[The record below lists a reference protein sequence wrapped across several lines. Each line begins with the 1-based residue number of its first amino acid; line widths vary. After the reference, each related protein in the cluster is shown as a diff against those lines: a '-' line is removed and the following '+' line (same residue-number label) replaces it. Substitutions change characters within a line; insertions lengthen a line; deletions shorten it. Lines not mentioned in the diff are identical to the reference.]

1 MCIRAPTRRLDR
13 KRNGEPEKAEG
24 KMAIPTVMGTEIEFG
39 IMVKND
45 PDFDPISSCV
55 LIVNAYREDPDG
67 KILWDY
73 DQENPLADARGF
85 QVEGEKYTPNQQ
97 ENIARNKTLINGAR
111 YYVDHA
117 HPEYSS
123 PEVTNARDLVI
134 HEKAGERV
142 IEISRREANNL
153 LPEGA
158 QMLIYKNNSDRKG
171 NSYGCHE
178 NYLMDRR
185 TSFKKVVEPLLP
197 FFSTRQIWCGAG
209 KVGSESRNHPCD
221 YQLSQRADFFETEV
235 ALDTMVKR
243 PIVNTRDEPHAD
255 REKYRRLHVI
265 VGDSNMSEFTI
276 YLRNGV
282 TALILSMIE
291 DGAISKDLTLRDP
304 VRTIREVSHDLT
316 LAQEVTMDDGTARTA
331 LEIQSDFLEM
341 ALAYTSSR
349 SLDPVQKDVL
359 QKWQDVIEALG
370 RDPMELDTKIDWV
383 IKKRLIES
391 YIGRKK
397 LDWSDPQV
405 QMLDLQYHDSRPDK
419 GLYYLLERQG
429 KVERIVTDEEIQ
441 HAVYNPPRD
450 TRAFFRGECLR
461 RYPSEVFGVNW
472 DSISF
477 GLENESIKRVMM
489 AEPLKGTSEFVEE
502 LLDRSETAAVLLENM
517 GS

>member
-1 MCIRAPTRRLDR
+1 
-13 KRNGEPEKAEG
+13 
-24 KMAIPTVMGTEIEFG
+24 MAIPTIMGTEIEFG

-55 LIVNAYREDPDG
+55 LIVNAYREDQENH
-67 KILWDY
+67 ILWDY

-111 YYVDHA
+111 FYVDHA
-117 HPEYSS
+117 HPEYAS

-142 IEISRREANNL
+142 IEISRREANQL
-153 LPEGA
+153 LPAGA

-185 TSFKKVVEPLLP
+185 TSFKQVVEPLLP

-209 KVGSESRNHPCD
+209 KVGSENRNHPCEF
-221 YQLSQRADFFETEV
+221 QLSQRADFFETEV

-282 TALILSMIE
+282 TALILAMIE
-291 DGAISKDLTLRDP
+291 DGAITRNLSLRDP
-304 VRTIREVSHDLT
+304 VRAIREVSHDPGLGCA
-316 LAQEVTMDDGTARTA
+316 LTMDDGRSRTA
-331 LEIQSDFLEM
+331 IEIQSEFLEM

-349 SLDPVQKDVL
+349 SLDPIQKDVL
-359 QKWQDVIEALG
+359 QKWQSVMEALA
-370 RDPMELDTKIDWV
+370 RDPMELDTRIDWV
-383 IKKRLIES
+383 IKKRMIET
-391 YIGRKK
+391 YMERKG
-397 LDWSDPQV
+397 LSWDDSQV

-419 GLYYLLERQG
+419 GLYHLLERQG

-441 HAVYNPPRD
+441 KALYSPPRD
-450 TRAFFRGECLR
+450 TRAYFRGECLK
-461 RYPSEVFGVNW
+461 RYPTEVFGVNW

-477 GLENESIKRVMM
+477 GLEDDSIKRVMM

-502 LLDRSETAAVLLENM
+502 LLDRSATAAELLDNM
-517 GS
+517 GA

>member
-1 MCIRAPTRRLDR
+1 
-13 KRNGEPEKAEG
+13 
-24 KMAIPTVMGTEIEFG
+24 MAIPTVMGTEIEFG

-55 LIVNAYREDPDG
+55 LIVNAYREDPNG

-185 TSFKKVVEPLLP
+185 LSFKKIVEPLLP

-304 VRTIREVSHDLT
+304 VRTIREVSHDPSLT
-316 LAQEVTMDDGTARTA
+316 QTLIMDDGSARTA
-331 LEIQSDFLEM
+331 LQIQADFLEM

-349 SLDPVQKDVL
+349 SIDPVQKDVL
-359 QKWQDVIEALG
+359 QKWQDVIESLG
-370 RDPMELDTKIDWV
+370 RDPMELDSKIDWV

-391 YIGRKK
+391 YMRRND
-397 LDWSDPQV
+397 LDWGDSRV

-477 GLENESIKRVMM
+477 GLEDESIKRVMM

-502 LLDRSETAAVLLENM
+502 LLERSETAAALLENM

>member
-1 MCIRAPTRRLDR
+1 
-13 KRNGEPEKAEG
+13 
-24 KMAIPTVMGTEIEFG
+24 MAIATVMGTEIEFG
-39 IMVKND
+39 ITVKND

-55 LIVNAYREDPDG
+55 LIVNAYREDPEG
-67 KILWDY
+67 RILWDY

-97 ENIARNKTLINGAR
+97 ENIARNKTLVNGAR

-123 PEVTNARDLVI
+123 PEVTNARDIVI
-134 HEKAGERV
+134 HEKAGERIV
-142 IEISRREANNL
+142 EMSRREANTL
-153 LPEGA
+153 LPAGA
-158 QMLIYKNNSDRKG
+158 EMLVYKNNSDRKG

-185 TSFKKVVEPLLP
+185 TSFKQVVEPLLP

-209 KVGSESRNHPCD
+209 KVGSENRSHPCD
-221 YQLSQRADFFETEV
+221 YQISQRADFFETEV

-265 VGDSNMSEFTI
+265 VGDSNMSEYTI

-282 TALILSMIE
+282 TALILAMIE
-291 DGAISKDLTLRDP
+291 DGAITKGLSLRDP
-304 VRTIREVSHDLT
+304 VRAIRDVSHDPALRLK
-316 LAQEVTMDDGTARTA
+316 LAMDDGRQRTA
-331 LEIQSDFLEM
+331 LEIQKEFLEM

-349 SLDPVQKDVL
+349 SLDPIQKDVL
-359 QKWQDVIEALG
+359 KKWEDVLGALG
-370 RDPMELDTKIDWV
+370 RDPMELDTRIDWI

-391 YIGRKK
+391 YMSRKK
-397 LDWSDPQV
+397 LDWSDSQV
-405 QMLDLQYHDSRPDK
+405 QMLDLQYHDLRPDR
-419 GLYYLLERQG
+419 GLYFLLERQG

-441 HAVYNPPRD
+441 HAVYHPPVD
-450 TRAFFRGECLR
+450 TRAYFRGECLR
-461 RYPSEVFGVNW
+461 RYPGEIFGVNW

-477 GLENESIKRVMM
+477 GLGDESIKRVMM
-489 AEPLKGTSEFVEE
+489 SEPLKGTKQFVES
-502 LLDRSETAAVLLENM
+502 LLDRSKTAAQLLQNM
-517 GS
+517 QA

>member
-1 MCIRAPTRRLDR
+1 
-13 KRNGEPEKAEG
+13 
-24 KMAIPTVMGTEIEFG
+24 MAIQTVMGTEIEFG

-55 LIVNAYREDPDG
+55 LIVNAYREEPDG
-67 KILWDY
+67 RILWDY

-142 IEISRREANNL
+142 IEIARQEANNL

-185 TSFKKVVEPLLP
+185 TPFKKIVEPLLP

-255 REKYRRLHVI
+255 RDKYRRLHVI

-282 TALILSMIE
+282 TALVLSMIE

-304 VRTIREVSHDLT
+304 VRTIREVSHDLS
-316 LAQEVTMDDGTARTA
+316 LKHELIMDDGKARTA
-331 LEIQSDFLEM
+331 LQIQEDFLEM

-359 QKWQDVIEALG
+359 QKWQDVIETLG
-370 RDPMELDTKIDWV
+370 RDPMKLDTKIDWV
-383 IKKRLIES
+383 IKKRLIEQYMS
-391 YIGRKK
+391 RKN
-397 LDWSDPQV
+397 LDWGDSQV
-405 QMLDLQYHDSRPDK
+405 QMLDLQYHDSRPDR
-419 GLYYLLERQG
+419 GLYHILERQG
-429 KVERIVTDEEIQ
+429 KVERIVTDDEIQ
-441 HAVYNPPRD
+441 HALYNPPRD

-461 RYPSEVFGVNW
+461 RYPTEVFGVNW

-477 GLENESIKRVMM
+477 GLEDESIKRIMM

-502 LLDRSETAAVLLENM
+502 LLERSETAAELLENM

>member
-1 MCIRAPTRRLDR
+1 
-13 KRNGEPEKAEG
+13 
-24 KMAIPTVMGTEIEFG
+24 MAIPTIMGTEIEFG

-55 LIVNAYREDPDG
+55 LIVNAYREDPDNH
-67 KILWDY
+67 ILWDY

-111 YYVDHA
+111 FYVDHA

-134 HEKAGERV
+134 HEKAGERI
-142 IEISRREANNL
+142 IEISRREANQL
-153 LPEGA
+153 LPAGV

-185 TSFKKVVEPLLP
+185 TSFKQIVEPLLP
-197 FFSTRQIWCGAG
+197 FFATRQVWCGAG
-209 KVGSESRNHPCD
+209 KVGSENRAHPCH

-282 TALILSMIE
+282 TALILAMIE
-291 DGAISKDLTLRDP
+291 DGAISKDLSLRDP
-304 VRTIREVSHDLT
+304 VRTIREVSHDVSLSHPI
-316 LAQEVTMDDGTARTA
+316 TMEDGSSRTA
-331 LEIQSDFLEM
+331 VEVQNEFLEM

-359 QKWQDVIEALG
+359 QKWQDVMEALS
-370 RDPMELDTKIDWV
+370 RDPMELDGKIDWV

-391 YIGRKK
+391 YMARKN
-397 LDWSDPQV
+397 LDWGDPQV

-419 GLYYLLERQG
+419 GLYHLLERQG
-429 KVERIVTDEEIQ
+429 KVERIVTDAEIQ
-441 HAVYNPPRD
+441 SAVYAPPRD

-461 RYPSEVFGVNW
+461 RYPNEVFGVNW

-477 GLENESIKRVMM
+477 GLADESIKRVMM
-489 AEPLKGTSEFVEE
+489 TEPSKGTSEFVEA
-502 LLDRSETAAVLLENM
+502 LLDRSATAAELLDNM
-517 GS
+517 GV